1 MLTKSLSS
9 HTIFKEGKQMIRYSC
24 HGGIM
29 VIRNC
34 LELLKE
40 LSELE
45 RIMDEHKRL
54 LKSLNIEV
62 DCDETL
68 ISTLKTYLSNKQK

>member
-1 MLTKSLSS
+1 
-9 HTIFKEGKQMIRYSC
+9 
-24 HGGIM
+24 M

-34 LELLKE
+34 LELLSE

-45 RIMDEHKRL
+45 RIMDEQKRL
-54 LKSLNIEV
+54 LKNLNIEV

-68 ISTLKTYLSNKQK
+68 ISTLTTYLKSKNKS

>member
-1 MLTKSLSS
+1 
-9 HTIFKEGKQMIRYSC
+9 MI
-24 HGGIM
+24 
-29 VIRNC
+29 VRNC

-45 RIMDEHKRL
+45 KIMDEHKKL
-54 LKSLNIEV
+54 LKNLNIEV

-68 ISTLKTYLSNKQK
+68 ISTLKTYLKSKNKS